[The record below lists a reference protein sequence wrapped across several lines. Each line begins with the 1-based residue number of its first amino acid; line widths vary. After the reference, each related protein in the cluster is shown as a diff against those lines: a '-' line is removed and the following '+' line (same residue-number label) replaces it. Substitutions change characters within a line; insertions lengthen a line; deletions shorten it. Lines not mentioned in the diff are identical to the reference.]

1 MIWRQSSNFILEPV
15 FNNQYLLLTKQIR
28 EFAPENSRPKIS
40 LQLTSAMFFSNLVC
54 FRNIFLNVAI
64 LVS

>member
-40 LQLTSAMFFSNLVC
+40 LQLTSAMFFSNLVR